1 MMFSDEVRFVLQQ
14 LDRKQNET
22 ITVMYINL
30 VNDIKRT
37 VGLKYDHRISLRHA
51 ETINDKKVADFHQ
64 VL

>member
-14 LDRKQNET
+14 LDSKQNET

-37 VGLKYDHRISLRHA
+37 
-51 ETINDKKVADFHQ
+51 ETEIWSPH
-64 VL
+64 